1 MKREIPEPLA
11 KELEN
16 LEAAASILF
25 GNSPIFVDLASL
37 TSKARADLQDV
48 FDQRQVH
55 SALVAVC
62 GGKNSGKSWLCRS
75 LITSKEK
82 REMVRSGFDQD
93 NSTTLITWIG
103 PETPA
108 RLESDFEQAIPVAA
122 NQMADL
128 GKPYLLL
135 DVPGHNDLD
144 GQARLAAK
152 RCVRM
157 ASLRVFITSIRTLD
171 AEDAFHYLGGNDG
184 STILPLIADPKYPR
198 MEKVD
203 ADVAR
208 FLGRLARSCPAA
220 EVLPPV
226 FIPQFDL
233 AADPAQ
239 AERDAMRLA
248 HEALRNALPRASRN
262 TAQMAQLIRA
272 AFRAEFKKR
281 VEPVFA
287 RIRPHHKD
295 LGEAENQVLRTIL
308 EDIVGTDR
316 QLFSGVRLQL
326 LDHAASGAPL
336 FFFPFRTFLGLVS
349 LTAGAWDRL
358 VLGLSGSVPSLAL
371 AAFQGLQNVRSRRSA
386 GLSQRDRLKK
396 RIHRLAEAQLE
407 PRARIF
413 SRAVQESG
421 AGGAATGL
429 QTSEGG
435 INVEGLDRMIDES
448 FGRMQAIIEEFRP
461 RPGVIACWGL
471 VATVVFWGL
480 LAGPLVAIYRHFLNS
495 WSQVFLNSETTW
507 DRFPTPSAAMLFTS
521 LLLVALPV
529 FFLALAALSFAARKK
544 QVERCV
550 QAIRD
555 SHAHLLKQ
563 VIGERRIW
571 IAAKDPLRDAASLL
585 MSFVDD
591 APDARDA
598 PETRSAAAEHQPAGF
613 GGVANDFEEGVR
625 VRPAGGG

>member
-1 MKREIPEPLA
+1 VKREMPEALA
-11 KELEN
+11 KELDS
-16 LEAAASILF
+16 LDAAASIVF
-25 GNSPIFVDLASL
+25 GNSPILADLASL
-37 TSKARADLQDV
+37 TARARADIQDV

-55 SALVAVC
+55 STLVAVC

-82 REMVRSGFDQD
+82 REMVRSGFDQA

-108 RLESDFEQAIPVAA
+108 RLESEFEQVAPVAA
-122 NQMADL
+122 SQMADL

-135 DVPGHNDLD
+135 DVPGYNDLD

-152 RCVRM
+152 RCVQM

-171 AEDAFHYLGGNDG
+171 AEDNFHYLGGNDG

-198 MEKVD
+198 TEEVD
-203 ADVAR
+203 ADVKQ
-208 FLGRLARSCPAA
+208 FLARLAKSCPAA

-239 AERDAMRLA
+239 AERGATRLA

-262 TAQMAQLIRA
+262 TAQTVQRIRA
-272 AFRAEFKKR
+272 AFRADFKKR

-287 RIRPHHKD
+287 RIRSHHKE

-326 LDHAASGAPL
+326 LDHAASSAPL

-358 VLGLSGSVPSLAL
+358 VLGLSGSIPSLAL
-371 AAFQGLQNVRSRRSA
+371 AAFQGMQNLRSRRAA
-386 GLSQRDRLKK
+386 GPSQRDRLKK
-396 RIHRLAEAQLE
+396 RVHRLAEAQLE
-407 PRARIF
+407 ARARIF

-421 AGGAATGL
+421 AGAAVGL
-429 QTSEGG
+429 QTTEGG
-435 INVEGLDRMIDES
+435 VNVEGLDRMIDES
-448 FGRMQAIIEEFRP
+448 FSRMQATVEAFRP
-461 RPGVIACWGL
+461 PPGIIACWGF
-471 VATVVFWGL
+471 VATAAFWGL
-480 LAGPLVAIYRHFLNS
+480 LAGPLVAIYRHFLSS
-495 WSQVFLNSETTW
+495 WSQVFVDAEATW
-507 DRFPTPSAAMLFTS
+507 ERFPTPSGAMLFTS

-544 QVERCV
+544 QVDRCV
-550 QAIRD
+550 QAIRN
-555 SHAHLLKQ
+555 SHEQLLKQ

-571 IAAKDPLRDAASLL
+571 IANKDPLRDAASLL
-585 MSFVDD
+585 LAFVED
-591 APDARDA
+591 APATQSNQA
-598 PETRSAAAEHQPAGF
+598 
-613 GGVANDFEEGVR
+613 
-625 VRPAGGG
+625 